1 MNELNE
7 DLNSLAKEPT
17 LDFCTLDVKGMTC
30 ASCVSHVEKAISKI
44 NGVQAVTVNLA
55 TEQAKIRFH
64 QNHQVSIANI
74 IEAID
79 KSGYS
84 AQISLP
90 SGHNRNKDPIGFWS
104 SSGLSRVV
112 IGFMI
117 SIPLMAPMVLMAFGI
132 HFEIQPMLQFA
143 LAMPV
148 QFWLGWRFYVGA
160 YKALLSGTGNMDL
173 LVCLGTSSAFGLS
186 LYLLY
191 IGQTSSLYF
200 ESSSVVISMVLL
212 GKWLEVNAK
221 HKTSSAIRE
230 LQKLWPES
238 AHVID
243 HFNHVHE
250 IVLEHLL
257 PGDRVKVFPSER
269 IPVDGTIEEG
279 TSQIDESMI
288 TGESQPILKS
298 ISSSVIGGSV
308 NGDGFLIV
316 KAQTIGIESTL
327 SKMIELVENA
337 QMQKAPIQKLVDQI
351 SAVFVPLVV
360 LISIVTFVGN
370 FYFIDSLNEAI
381 MRSVSVL
388 VIACPCALGLATPA
402 AIMAGTGVAA
412 KFGIL
417 IRDSAVLEQAH
428 RIKVI
433 AFDKTGTL
441 TKGEPT
447 LLEIVE
453 FERNHIGI
461 SFPTLSLALGLQ
473 SGSEHPLAKAVKNYA
488 EKNNIQPVE
497 INNIRNTSGVGIEGY
512 THTDALGQ
520 VHIKLQSLDSLS
532 HQSFYKDVF
541 STLQPSLNQGRTV
554 SMLVLEQ
561 SINHFVPL
569 AALIFGDEIKE
580 EAKHVV
586 SRLKN
591 MGIETVM
598 LSGDNS
604 YSANSVG
611 QTIGIDQ
618 VYAPVLPADKSKWI
632 EKLQID
638 QHQKKRVVAM
648 VGDGINDAP
657 SLVQADV
664 GIAMG
669 TGTHVAMQA
678 ASVTLMRGD
687 LNLVF
692 GAIDISQKTWSKI
705 RQNLFWAFVFNT
717 IGIPLAAFGLL
728 SPMVSGSAM
737 ALSSFFVL
745 SNALLL
751 NRWHPKIV

>member
-30 ASCVSHVEKAISKI
+30 ASCISHVEKAISKI

-221 HKTSSAIRE
+221 HKTSSAISE

-298 ISSSVIGGSV
+298 ISSNVIGGSV

-316 KAQTIGIESTL
+316 KAQAIGIESTL

-337 QMQKAPIQKLVDQI
+337 QMQKVPIQKLVDQI

-417 IRDSAVLEQAH
+417 IRDTAVLEQAH

-453 FERNHIGI
+453 FERNHIGM

-611 QTIGIDQ
+611 QAIGIDQ

>member
-453 FERNHIGI
+453 FERNHIGM

>member
-221 HKTSSAIRE
+221 HKTSSAISE

-316 KAQTIGIESTL
+316 KAQAIGIESTL

-337 QMQKAPIQKLVDQI
+337 QMQKAPIQMLVDQI

-453 FERNHIGI
+453 FERNHIGM

-611 QTIGIDQ
+611 QAIGIDQ

>member
-298 ISSSVIGGSV
+298 ISSNVIGGSV

-316 KAQTIGIESTL
+316 KAQAIGIESTL

-453 FERNHIGI
+453 FERNHIGM

-497 INNIRNTSGVGIEGY
+497 FNNIRNTSGVGIEGY

-611 QTIGIDQ
+611 QAIGIDQ

-751 NRWHPKIV
+751 NRWRPKIV

>member
-1 MNELNE
+1 
-7 DLNSLAKEPT
+7 
-17 LDFCTLDVKGMTC
+17 
-30 ASCVSHVEKAISKI
+30 
-44 NGVQAVTVNLA
+44 
-55 TEQAKIRFH
+55 
-64 QNHQVSIANI
+64 
-74 IEAID
+74 
-79 KSGYS
+79 
-84 AQISLP
+84 
-90 SGHNRNKDPIGFWS
+90 
-104 SSGLSRVV
+104 
-112 IGFMI
+112 
-117 SIPLMAPMVLMAFGI
+117 MAFGI

-298 ISSSVIGGSV
+298 ISSNVIGGSV

-316 KAQTIGIESTL
+316 KAQAIGIESTL

-453 FERNHIGI
+453 FERNHIGM

-611 QTIGIDQ
+611 QAIGIDQ

-751 NRWHPKIV
+751 NRWRPKIV

>member
-30 ASCVSHVEKAISKI
+30 ASCISHVEKAISKI

-298 ISSSVIGGSV
+298 ISSNVIGGSV

-316 KAQTIGIESTL
+316 KAQAIGIESTL

-453 FERNHIGI
+453 FERNHIGM

-611 QTIGIDQ
+611 QAIGIDQ

-751 NRWHPKIV
+751 NRWRPKIV

>member
-316 KAQTIGIESTL
+316 KAQAIGIESTL

-337 QMQKAPIQKLVDQI
+337 QMQKAPIQMLVDQI

-453 FERNHIGI
+453 FERNHIGM

-497 INNIRNTSGVGIEGY
+497 FNNIRNTSGVGIEGY
-512 THTDALGQ
+512 THTGALGQ

-611 QTIGIDQ
+611 QAIGIDQ

-751 NRWHPKIV
+751 NRWRPKIV

>member
-30 ASCVSHVEKAISKI
+30 ASCISHVEKAISKI

-298 ISSSVIGGSV
+298 ISSNVIGGSV

-316 KAQTIGIESTL
+316 KAQAIGIESTL

-337 QMQKAPIQKLVDQI
+337 QMQKVPIQKLVDQI

-417 IRDSAVLEQAH
+417 IRDTAVLEQAH

-453 FERNHIGI
+453 FERNHIGM

-497 INNIRNTSGVGIEGY
+497 FNNIRNTSGVGIEGY

-611 QTIGIDQ
+611 QAIGIDQ

>member
-453 FERNHIGI
+453 FERNHIGM

-611 QTIGIDQ
+611 QAIGIDQ

-728 SPMVSGSAM
+728 SPMMSGSAM

-751 NRWHPKIV
+751 NRWRPKIV

>member
-221 HKTSSAIRE
+221 HKTSSAISE

-316 KAQTIGIESTL
+316 KAQAIGIESTL

-337 QMQKAPIQKLVDQI
+337 QMQKAPIQMLVDQI

-453 FERNHIGI
+453 FERNHIGM

-497 INNIRNTSGVGIEGY
+497 FNNIRNTSGVGIEGY

-611 QTIGIDQ
+611 QAIGIDQ

>member
-611 QTIGIDQ
+611 QAIGIDQ

>member
-1 MNELNE
+1 M
-7 DLNSLAKEPT
+7 
-17 LDFCTLDVKGMTC
+17 
-30 ASCVSHVEKAISKI
+30 
-44 NGVQAVTVNLA
+44 
-55 TEQAKIRFH
+55 
-64 QNHQVSIANI
+64 SIANI

-221 HKTSSAIRE
+221 HKTSSAISE

-316 KAQTIGIESTL
+316 KAQAIGIESTL

-337 QMQKAPIQKLVDQI
+337 QMQKVPIQKLVDQI

-412 KFGIL
+412 KFGVL

-453 FERNHIGI
+453 FERNHIGM

-611 QTIGIDQ
+611 QAIGIDQ

-751 NRWHPKIV
+751 NRWRPKIV

>member
-30 ASCVSHVEKAISKI
+30 ASCISHVEKAISKI

-298 ISSSVIGGSV
+298 ISSNVIGGSV

-316 KAQTIGIESTL
+316 KAQAIGIESTL

-453 FERNHIGI
+453 FERNHIGM

-488 EKNNIQPVE
+488 EKNNIRPVE
-497 INNIRNTSGVGIEGY
+497 FKNIRNTSGVGIEGY

-611 QTIGIDQ
+611 QAIGIDQ

-751 NRWHPKIV
+751 NRWRPKIV

>member
-1 MNELNE
+1 MNLLNE
-7 DLNSLAKEPT
+7 DLISLAKEPT

-64 QNHQVSIANI
+64 KDHQESVANI

-84 AQISLP
+84 AQLSNP
-90 SGHNRNKDPIGFWS
+90 SGHNRNNEPIGFWS

-112 IGFMI
+112 IGFLI
-117 SIPLMAPMVLMAFGI
+117 STPLMAPMVLMAFGI

-191 IGQTSSLYF
+191 LGQTSSLYF

-243 HFNHVHE
+243 HFNRVHE
-250 IVLEHLL
+250 IELEHLL

-279 TSQIDESMI
+279 TSLIDESMI

-298 ISSSVIGGSV
+298 IASSVIGGSV

-316 KAQTIGIESTL
+316 KAQAIGIESTL

-447 LLEIVE
+447 LLETFE
-453 FERNHIGI
+453 FEQPHMGM
-461 SFPTLSLALGLQ
+461 SLPTLSLALGLQ
-473 SGSEHPLAKAVKNYA
+473 SGSEHPLAKAVKHYA

-497 INNIRNTSGVGIEGY
+497 FNNIRNISGVGIEGQ
-512 THTDALGQ
+512 TNIDTLGQ

-532 HQSFYKDVF
+532 HQSFYKDVL
-541 STLQPSLNQGRTV
+541 STLQPSLLKGRTV
-554 SMLVLEQ
+554 SMLVFEQ
-561 SINHFVPL
+561 SINDLVPL
-569 AALIFGDEIKE
+569 GALIFGDEIKE

-611 QTIGIDQ
+611 QAIGIDQ

-638 QHQKKRVVAM
+638 QNQQKRVVAM

-717 IGIPLAAFGLL
+717 IGIPLAAVGLL

-751 NRWHPKIV
+751 NRWHPKKV

>member
-30 ASCVSHVEKAISKI
+30 ASCISHVEKAISKI

-298 ISSSVIGGSV
+298 ISSNVIGGSV

-316 KAQTIGIESTL
+316 KAQAIGIESTL

-337 QMQKAPIQKLVDQI
+337 QMQKVPIQKLVDQI

-417 IRDSAVLEQAH
+417 IRDTAVLEQAH

-453 FERNHIGI
+453 FERNHIGM

-497 INNIRNTSGVGIEGY
+497 FNNIRNTSGVGIEGY

-611 QTIGIDQ
+611 QAIGIDQ

-751 NRWHPKIV
+751 NRWRPKIV

>member
-298 ISSSVIGGSV
+298 ISSNVIGGSV

-316 KAQTIGIESTL
+316 KAQAIGIESTL

-412 KFGIL
+412 KFGFL
-417 IRDSAVLEQAH
+417 IRDSSVLEQAH

-453 FERNHIGI
+453 FERNHIGM

-497 INNIRNTSGVGIEGY
+497 FKNIRNTSGVGIEGY

-611 QTIGIDQ
+611 QAIGIDQ

-632 EKLQID
+632 EKLRID

-728 SPMVSGSAM
+728 SPMMSGSAM

-751 NRWHPKIV
+751 NRWRPKIV

>member
-17 LDFCTLDVKGMTC
+17 LDFYTLDVKGMTC

-173 LVCLGTSSAFGLS
+173 LVCLGTSSAFGLI

-316 KAQTIGIESTL
+316 KAQAIGIESTL

-412 KFGIL
+412 KFGFL
-417 IRDSAVLEQAH
+417 IRDSSVLEQAH

-497 INNIRNTSGVGIEGY
+497 FNNIRNTSGVGIEGY
-512 THTDALGQ
+512 THADALGQ

-611 QTIGIDQ
+611 QAIGIDQ

-751 NRWHPKIV
+751 NRWRPKIV

>member
-1 MNELNE
+1 MNLLNE
-7 DLNSLAKEPT
+7 DLSSLTKEPT

-64 QNHQVSIANI
+64 KDHQESVANI

-84 AQISLP
+84 AQISNP
-90 SGHNRNKDPIGFWS
+90 SGHNRNNEPIGFWS

-112 IGFMI
+112 IGFLI
-117 SIPLMAPMVLMAFGI
+117 STPLMAPMVLMAFGI

-191 IGQTSSLYF
+191 LGQTSSLYF

-243 HFNHVHE
+243 HFNRVHE
-250 IVLEHLL
+250 IELEHLL

-298 ISSSVIGGSV
+298 IASSVIGGSV

-316 KAQTIGIESTL
+316 KAQAIGIESTL

-447 LLEIVE
+447 LLET
-453 FERNHIGI
+453 F
-461 SFPTLSLALGLQ
+461 
-473 SGSEHPLAKAVKNYA
+473 
-488 EKNNIQPVE
+488 
-497 INNIRNTSGVGIEGY
+497 
-512 THTDALGQ
+512 
-520 VHIKLQSLDSLS
+520 
-532 HQSFYKDVF
+532 
-541 STLQPSLNQGRTV
+541 
-554 SMLVLEQ
+554 
-561 SINHFVPL
+561 
-569 AALIFGDEIKE
+569 
-580 EAKHVV
+580 
-586 SRLKN
+586 
-591 MGIETVM
+591 
-598 LSGDNS
+598 
-604 YSANSVG
+604 
-611 QTIGIDQ
+611 
-618 VYAPVLPADKSKWI
+618 
-632 EKLQID
+632 
-638 QHQKKRVVAM
+638 
-648 VGDGINDAP
+648 
-657 SLVQADV
+657 
-664 GIAMG
+664 
-669 TGTHVAMQA
+669 
-678 ASVTLMRGD
+678 
-687 LNLVF
+687 
-692 GAIDISQKTWSKI
+692 
-705 RQNLFWAFVFNT
+705 
-717 IGIPLAAFGLL
+717 
-728 SPMVSGSAM
+728 
-737 ALSSFFVL
+737 
-745 SNALLL
+745 
-751 NRWHPKIV
+751 